1 MDDGSNRSGNKLSQ
15 QTRKHVERPI
25 ATHQTSFATHFHSAK
40 RSAKA
45 ETTTSRSRQE
55 TLVSSINENLSE
67 IEGGGGG
74 NPTVPVSQKFRKLF
88 EVDLMGAATSLLKL
102 LCAVDTFPPGL
113 YGGPA
118 LREAVRRYEKLWL
131 PMIAE
136 YEKKKI
142 TMRNRIQVE
151 AEQRQAL
158 SDVKWL
164 WEGIQIP
171 GDDSWQFRA
180 KQKYGPLVPPL
191 DIAWVW
197 YLHRL
202 DPVAYHDCC
211 QNYFGQTIDAG
222 RGAAED
228 GGSVIAALAFDSG
241 HHRSSA
247 LTRVIW
253 GALYLREPFY
263 PPVDRQR
270 QITEINGD
278 LLDLDATEGKDM
290 DGTKRNSLVQR
301 LASHKEKADFMTA
314 LEFDFESAAE
324 TQRRFFEQ
332 IMSRWK
338 MYSSKVWLVE
348 AVKRYHNWLQVQ
360 ADLLESD
367 PARAGQLVA
376 PMDIALMWHAHMA
389 CNWAYEKECRTVLE
403 LDGLIP
409 HDPVTSDARDSSNI
423 SQRVQITKDVW
434 SQIAANDNTVGS
446 LTRKGA
452 PMAFAPTRHTICEV
466 LCHSEARKEIWG
478 QSERAGF
485 EKMYQNWWVEGEY
498 TASRCSCSS
507 FWLRVVF
514 LLLWFIAGILIS
526 YYTETCE
533 TTVTNNDEVVECTDY
548 SAYILWPAL
557 VLGIIC
563 FRPFFTTC
571 CLNLWGYKRFQAAM
585 GGWDLPHS
593 STHPFWDFP
602 SKWKLPFWIAPH
614 REHYGE
620 DPSRLRWWCPHV
632 TCVLVLVVVFF
643 VAFFVPPVSDA
654 LIGAAR
660 EVVDFV
666 IYCANQLAS
675 KLSGVFESL

>member
-1 MDDGSNRSGNKLSQ
+1 
-15 QTRKHVERPI
+15 
-25 ATHQTSFATHFHSAK
+25 
-40 RSAKA
+40 
-45 ETTTSRSRQE
+45 
-55 TLVSSINENLSE
+55 
-67 IEGGGGG
+67 
-74 NPTVPVSQKFRKLF
+74 
-88 EVDLMGAATSLLKL
+88 
-102 LCAVDTFPPGL
+102 
-113 YGGPA
+113 
-118 LREAVRRYEKLWL
+118 
-131 PMIAE
+131 
-136 YEKKKI
+136 
-142 TMRNRIQVE
+142 MRNRIQVE

-278 LLDLDATEGKDM
+278 LLDATEGKDM

-409 HDPVTSDARDSSNI
+409 HDHQMREILQIFRNVFK
-423 SQRVQITKDVW
+423 SQRTFGVRSLRMTTLWVLSLGKGLRWPLLQHDILSVKFFATAKHAKRYGGRVKGQGLKKCTKTGGLKANTLHPGAPVQAFGSGW
-434 SQIAANDNTVGS
+434 CSFYFGS
-446 LTRKGA
+446 L
-452 PMAFAPTRHTICEV
+452 
-466 LCHSEARKEIWG
+466 L
-478 QSERAGF
+478 
-485 EKMYQNWWVEGEY
+485 
-498 TASRCSCSS
+498 
-507 FWLRVVF
+507 VF
-514 LLLWFIAGILIS
+514 
-526 YYTETCE
+526 
-533 TTVTNNDEVVECTDY
+533 
-548 SAYILWPAL
+548 
-557 VLGIIC
+557 
-563 FRPFFTTC
+563 
-571 CLNLWGYKRFQAAM
+571 
-585 GGWDLPHS
+585 
-593 STHPFWDFP
+593 
-602 SKWKLPFWIAPH
+602 
-614 REHYGE
+614 
-620 DPSRLRWWCPHV
+620 
-632 TCVLVLVVVFF
+632 
-643 VAFFVPPVSDA
+643 
-654 LIGAAR
+654 
-660 EVVDFV
+660 
-666 IYCANQLAS
+666 
-675 KLSGVFESL
+675 